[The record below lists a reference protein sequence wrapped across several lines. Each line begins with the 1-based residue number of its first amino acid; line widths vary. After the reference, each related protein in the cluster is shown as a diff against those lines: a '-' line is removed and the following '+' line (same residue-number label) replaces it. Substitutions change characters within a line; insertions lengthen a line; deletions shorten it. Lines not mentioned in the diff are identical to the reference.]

1 MTLLSRKRT
10 LHSSS
15 HTPVRFATLLR
26 SSLTRLSKVDWFVV
40 GRRLGNLTI
49 VTGYIVLLNFD
60 VMTGVIIRLIAN
72 ALVLPWAV
80 RSRMWDFL
88 GLVGFLMSIEL
99 HKLITLL
106 FFS

>member
-1 MTLLSRKRT
+1 MLSFI
-10 LHSSS
+10 SSRS
-15 HTPVRFATLLR
+15 NPTPPT
-26 SSLTRLSKVDWFVV
+26 KVDWFVI
-40 GRRLGNLTI
+40 GRRIGNLAI

-60 VMTGVIIRLIAN
+60 VMTGVIIRLMAN

>member
-1 MTLLSRKRT
+1 
-10 LHSSS
+10 
-15 HTPVRFATLLR
+15 
-26 SSLTRLSKVDWFVV
+26 
-40 GRRLGNLTI
+40 
-49 VTGYIVLLNFD
+49 
-60 VMTGVIIRLIAN
+60 MTGVIIRLMAN